1 VHWFLKLWLTVGVL
15 LSWLF
20 AAVGATLLWLF
31 RKEPLSQEPLS
42 LSRERSLMVQSLLA
56 LEEEAAG
63 EALEAESLSSLKK
76 K

>member
-1 VHWFLKLWLTVGVL
+1 M
-15 LSWLF
+15 LSLF
-20 AAVGATLLWLF
+20 AAVGAVLWWLF
-31 RKEPLSQEPLS
+31 REGESSPAPSS

-63 EALEAESLSSLKK
+63 EAVEPELLSSLKSSSLKK